1 MSDVT
6 VASVLPLGKN
16 LPFVSVEGGRASYLG
31 SVEGGASYLRLIYTM
46 FSLFS
51 LCFSEH

>member
-16 LPFVSVEGGRASYLG
+16 LPFG
-31 SVEGGASYLRLIYTM
+31 SVEGGGHPTLD
-46 FSLFS
+46 
-51 LCFSEH
+51 